1 MMMSAIKKE
10 NTENKERKGFF
21 RNWIVRNL
29 LLALV
34 IVVVLIAGAV
44 LFLNVVTKHNQELV
58 VPDLTNMSVGEA
70 SAVASQAGMRVEV
83 TDSVFVKRMQKG
95 AVYRQNPAA
104 GAKVKDGRRI
114 VLTINAVNA
123 KKVTMP
129 NLIGY
134 SMRQAKAELLS
145 RGLVLGR
152 LIYVKDMATNNV
164 LKQLRNN
171 KEIEPGAQIESESVI
186 DLVVGL
192 NSLDNRTYVPD
203 VYGLKNSRAVE
214 TVQEHSLN
222 VKSLRFDTTVKDY
235 DDSLNAVVYRQVP
248 EPSDS
253 VSVGMGEDVVLYL
266 TIDQKRVP
274 VRKTELPDDESAIL

>member
-1 MMMSAIKKE
+1 MSVKKE
-10 NTENKERKGFF
+10 KTEKKGFF

-29 LLALV
+29 LLAFV
-34 IVVVLIAGAV
+34 IVALLIAGAII
-44 LFLNVVTKHNQELV
+44 FLNVVTKHNQELV
-58 VPDLTNMSVGEA
+58 VPDFTNMSVEEA
-70 SAVASQAGMRVEV
+70 SAAAMQAGMRIEV

-95 AVYRQNPAA
+95 AVYRQNPAP
-104 GAKVKDGRRI
+104 GAKVKDGRRV

-123 KKVTMP
+123 KKLTMP

-145 RGLVLGR
+145 RGLVLGK
-152 LIYVKDMATNNV
+152 LIYVQDMATNNV
-164 LKQLRNN
+164 LKQLYKN
-171 KEIEPGAQIESESVI
+171 KEIEPGTQIESESVI

-192 NSLDNRTYVPD
+192 NNLDNRTYVPD

-222 VKSLRFDTTVKDY
+222 VKSLRFDTTVRDY
-235 DDSLNAVVYRQVP
+235 DGSLNAVVYRQVP

-253 VSVGMGEDVVLYL
+253 ISVGMGEEVVLYL
-266 TIDQKRVP
+266 TIDQSRVP
-274 VRKTELPDDESAIL
+274 VRQTELPEDE